1 MIRLIAGT
9 TFALLV
15 ATSVQAMTPAPI
27 SRPVGMIGQIAFRC
41 GVGQTLINGECVA
54 RTTIRQARRE
64 AYGVGAGDP
73 YNAQAY
79 YWPPVANQYAPW
91 EQPML
96 CTYEGGPKTGTWACR

>member
-9 TFALLV
+9 TSALLV

-27 SRPVGMIGQIAFRC
+27 SRSDGMITQVAFRC

-54 RTTIRQARRE
+54 RTAIRQARRE
-64 AYGVGAGDP
+64 AYGVGAGAP

-79 YWPPVANQYAPW
+79 YGPPVADQYA
-91 EQPML
+91 PML
-96 CTYEGGPKTGTWACR
+96 CTYEGGPKTGTWGCR